1 MPKEVIT
8 LKDPLSRTVLQHAM
22 EREKRVLTLS
32 IAQVEAKIA
41 AFAAK
46 YGAGDSKS
54 LYGKVDDMELI
65 EWEGEQ
71 ETLAR
76 LRSQL
81 QRLEEIQVES
91 R

>member
-8 LKDPLSRTVLQHAM
+8 LRDSLSQTVLQHAM
-22 EREKRVLTLS
+22 EREKRVLVLS
-32 IAQVEAKIA
+32 IGQVEAKIA
-41 AFAAK
+41 AFEAK
-46 YGAGDSKS
+46 YGACDAKS

-71 ETLAR
+71 ETLVR
-76 LRSQL
+76 LRAQL
-81 QRLEEIQVES
+81 QRLEEIQVDS